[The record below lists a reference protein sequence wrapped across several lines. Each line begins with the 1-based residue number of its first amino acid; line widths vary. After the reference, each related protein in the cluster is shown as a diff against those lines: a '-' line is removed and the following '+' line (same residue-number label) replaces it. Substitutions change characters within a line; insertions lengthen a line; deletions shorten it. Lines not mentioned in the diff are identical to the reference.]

1 MGIWPLLL
9 IVIGLAL
16 VGWAVRAVWAVRK
29 TARRAEGRSVTAVE
43 TAKLA
48 IVTATTHQRPDPADI
63 EQGRIRTF
71 LMLDETS
78 IMSLYGQTP
87 QAAAEARIR
96 EVERGTSREGSLGL
110 NSSLIEAGGKRSRGE
125 TVRETFEAETNAAR
139 ALDVVLRHLAV
150 GGELEQFDLTTS
162 SGSSGFAG
170 QPQGYVKI
178 KASYRITMGDNDISV
193 TADGV
198 RFVVKRSQV
207 VASAEAVFADG
218 ESITAICFGRAAR
231 VDQSTLV
238 VLPVAFYLA

>member
-1 MGIWPLLL
+1 MGISPLLL

-16 VGWAVRAVWAVRK
+16 VGWAVWAVRK

-87 QAAAEARIR
+87 QAAAEARLR
-96 EVERGTSREGSLGL
+96 EVERGTSREGSFGV
-110 NSSLIEAGGKRSRGE
+110 SGSLVEAGGRRSRGE

-139 ALDVVLRHLAV
+139 ALDVVLRHLAI

-162 SGSSGFAG
+162 SGFTG

-178 KASYRITMGDNDISV
+178 KASYRITVGDNDISV

>member
-1 MGIWPLLL
+1 MNGSLLVL
-9 IVIGLAL
+9 LAAL
-16 VGWAVRAVWAVRK
+16 VLVGIVLYIRR
-29 TARRAEGRSVTAVE
+29 TASAAHRAEHKSATAVE
-43 TAKLA
+43 AAKLA
-48 IVTATTHQRPDPADI
+48 IVTATTQQRPETADI

-71 LMLDETS
+71 LMLDESS

-96 EVERGTSREGSLGL
+96 EVERGTHREGSLGV
-110 NSSLIEAGGKRSRGE
+110 SGSLVEAGGRRSRGE

-162 SGSSGFAG
+162 SGFTG

-178 KASYRITMGDNDISV
+178 KASFRITMGDNDISV
-193 TADGV
+193 TAGGV

-218 ESITAICFGRAAR
+218 ESVTAICFGRAAR
-231 VDQSTLV
+231 LDQSTLV